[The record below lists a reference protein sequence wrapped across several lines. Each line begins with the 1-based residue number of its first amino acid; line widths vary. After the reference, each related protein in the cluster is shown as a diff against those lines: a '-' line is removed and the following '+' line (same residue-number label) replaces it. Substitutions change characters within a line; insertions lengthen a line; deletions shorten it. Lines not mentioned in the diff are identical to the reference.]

1 MISKGR
7 KKGSIR
13 FSLKPGQ
20 EARSVSVAGDFNN
33 WTPKPMRKQKSGQYV
48 AILPLGSGTHE
59 YKYVVDDRWVTDPE
73 NDTCAAN
80 PFGTV
85 NSVAIVE

>member
-13 FSLKPGQ
+13 FSLTPP
-20 EARSVSVAGDFNN
+20 EAVESVAVAGDFNN
-33 WTPKPMRKQKSGQYV
+33 WTPAKMRKQKSGQFV
-48 AILPLGSGTHE
+48 AILPIGPGTHE
-59 YKYVVDDRWVTDPE
+59 YKYVVDDQWIVDPE

-85 NSVAIVE
+85 NSVAIVR